1 MSEGEN
7 HSEGQKEFRA
17 GFVSI
22 VGKPNVGKSTLLNHL
37 LGEKIA
43 PVSKKPQTT
52 REVIRGIRTDGISQ
66 VVFIDTP
73 GMHKPKDALGEIMVQ
88 EVKRTLGEADVV
100 YFVVEPQA
108 QDEASERFLE
118 SLRGFPNSVFLVINK
133 VDELEDKSLILPVI
147 DHFQKLFDFKEIV
160 PVSALRKIALDTLLE
175 VTRKYLPVHPSYF
188 PADMISDRP
197 IRDILKELIREKVV
211 RFTGEEI
218 PYVTAVYVEDLSER
232 SDGLVEIHAD
242 IFVDK
247 ESQKGMLIGRGGT
260 KVKQIGQAAR
270 QDLERFLGKHV
281 YLDLR
286 VKVLPGWKNDPSRLK
301 DFGYSS

>member
-1 MSEGEN
+1 MTETENRSEGPAA
-7 HSEGQKEFRA
+7 FRS
-17 GFVSI
+17 GFISI

-52 REVIRGIRTDGISQ
+52 REVIHGIRTDETSQ
-66 VVFIDTP
+66 IIFIDTP
-73 GMHKPKDALGEIMVQ
+73 GMHKPKDALGELMVQ
-88 EVKRTLGEADVV
+88 EIKRTLGEADII
-100 YFVVEPQA
+100 YFVVEPQPK
-108 QDEASERFLE
+108 DEESERFLG
-118 SLRGFPNSVFLVINK
+118 LLKDFRGSVFLLINK
-133 VDELEDKSLILPVI
+133 VDELEDKSRMLPVI
-147 DHFQKLFDFKEIV
+147 DHYQRLFEFKEFV
-160 PVSALRKIALDTLLE
+160 PISALRKIALDTLLE
-175 VTRKYLPVHPSYF
+175 VTRKYLPVHPPYF

-197 IRDILKELIREKVV
+197 IRDIVKELIREKVV

-218 PYVTAVYVEDLSER
+218 PYVTAVSVEEMSER
-232 SDGLVEIHAD
+232 DDGLIEIHAN

-247 ESQKGMLIGRGGT
+247 ESQKGILIGKGGT
-260 KVKQIGQAAR
+260 KIKQIGQAAR
-270 QDLERFLGKHV
+270 QDLERFLGGHV